1 MKKNIILILSFL
13 LLFISILFYLEKRS
27 VFFLY
32 VNPYSET
39 SGFSYISKTLLNLH
53 DVLSLTKMTV
63 KNDGYDIRYLYQNPY
78 GSGFLKNNPIPN
90 DLDFAVGVYLGDFE
104 YNGEN
109 SLDIA
114 MRMFDAIRSF
124 YYNLA
129 INLQFSE
136 QNLYLSSTPM
146 SVLSRLNKF
155 EQTNINDIISALDYV
170 INKENYVK
178 FTYFD
183 NIIGVSENLVKMP
196 YVMNHNEILLQ
207 ELRPLILYSD
217 EVVYND
223 QMNKFLREISF
234 VPEFYAR
241 IKHNGKYYDVE
252 LVPEA
257 FKGTRL
263 QLSRRCFASTVFSG
277 LNSFKFLRNVSW
289 LVDDN
294 QYIKYRL
301 LSYKR
306 HIQEIDKLIDARKSP
321 VKILKRVMQVAD
333 LIKPLLAEEE
343 YSDISK
349 FVVDNLNNPDIQLL
363 NDYLTIYSNVANIYR
378 FDSLKGNLLRLGKL
392 QDMSKLSEDIV
403 SELEQRGN
411 ISKTLLVKMKNINAG
426 FRKNISQKQLDLE
439 VIEFLVNF
447 ENTEIELNTQIF
459 KLLDDAS
466 KINDFL
472 TLNTKIL
479 KNSGYHEV
487 LLYWLNDTTLGV
499 VIDDFTKS
507 IGDLDNFAKIN
518 DLPDIDYKLV
528 TMKQIPPYSLK
539 FKLYVYDGIK
549 TNKLI
554 DSFMQDK
561 NNFNI
566 KFEYNFEQ

>member
-1 MKKNIILILSFL
+1 
-13 LLFISILFYLEKRS
+13 
-27 VFFLY
+27 
-32 VNPYSET
+32 
-39 SGFSYISKTLLNLH
+39 
-53 DVLSLTKMTV
+53 
-63 KNDGYDIRYLYQNPY
+63 
-78 GSGFLKNNPIPN
+78 
-90 DLDFAVGVYLGDFE
+90 
-104 YNGEN
+104 
-109 SLDIA
+109 
-114 MRMFDAIRSF
+114 
-124 YYNLA
+124 
-129 INLQFSE
+129 
-136 QNLYLSSTPM
+136 
-146 SVLSRLNKF
+146 
-155 EQTNINDIISALDYV
+155 
-170 INKENYVK
+170 
-178 FTYFD
+178 
-183 NIIGVSENLVKMP
+183 
-196 YVMNHNEILLQ
+196 
-207 ELRPLILYSD
+207 
-217 EVVYND
+217 
-223 QMNKFLREISF
+223 MNKFLREISF

-499 VIDDFTKS
+499 VIDDFT
-507 IGDLDNFAKIN
+507 
-518 DLPDIDYKLV
+518 
-528 TMKQIPPYSLK
+528 SLK
-539 FKLYVYDGIK
+539 TSFKSGI
-549 TNKLI
+549 
-554 DSFMQDK
+554 
-561 NNFNI
+561 
-566 KFEYNFEQ
+566 